1 VPTADDVTSYLAAN
15 IHSRAE
21 VLARPCPVPLE
32 PGVYGWWFR
41 ELPVLPGTENDD
53 DAVTLDED
61 EDGGIG
67 RHLDGVIAAVRASSA
82 R

>member
-1 VPTADDVTSYLAAN
+1 MIRQTGIWENSSGRGGQITLNELFDAA
-15 IHSRAE
+15 R
-21 VLARPCPVPLE
+21 VLINM
-32 PGVYGWWFR
+32 
-41 ELPVLPGTENDD
+41 LPGTENDD

>member
-1 VPTADDVTSYLAAN
+1 V
-15 IHSRAE
+15 R
-21 VLARPCPVPLE
+21 
-32 PGVYGWWFR
+32 
-41 ELPVLPGTENDD
+41 VLPGTENDD

-67 RHLDGVIAAVRASSA
+67 RHLDGVIAAVGASSA